1 MRQASLKFK
10 RYMNNVNIINTS
22 NLEHRILHIMLMS
35 FGALALMYVLILG
48 NMVFNIIERRSL
60 EKEMLSLSSEV
71 GDLGLTYL
79 SLSNKIDLKFSYSL
93 GFKEIKPKYATRQ
106 ALGLNSSFLGAK
118 LDNEI

>member
-1 MRQASLKFK
+1 MKQASLKFK
-10 RYMNNVNIINTS
+10 RYMGNVNIIDNS
-22 NLEHRILHIMLMS
+22 NLEHHILHILLMS

-60 EKEMLSLSSEV
+60 EKEMLYLSSEV

-79 SLSNKIDLKFSYSL
+79 ALSNKVDLQFSYSL

-106 ALGLNSSFLGAK
+106 ALGLGSSSLSAK